1 MTRLTRDALL
11 LDLHRWLHGYLS
23 EAAVHTDL
31 PTMVDEL
38 WSLPADFRKR
48 LLAAQVLS
56 SDRTLAAIDAAAAVV
71 RTLPPSA
78 IRRESESRGVVLGQ
92 VLWQRTFERRVATSD
107 PTVFVT
113 RPTHRSFDTPA
124 TRFIRFCMAKLL
136 TLNAVFP
143 VEPDTGGV
151 SERIRQVAA
160 RCRELQ
166 ENPKISGG
174 KELNRIDAK
183 MRDALVKRDPRLGQ
197 LEEVLRGVEDA
208 LAGGSV
214 ETLVP
219 ALIGTVFAPGSDATL
234 FELWVGLR
242 IIEVLRS
249 LGAGVI
255 AGPWD
260 TALKTNAF
268 AQITYGESQFTM
280 LWQRSYWQLPVFRD
294 GGLYRQVLQKNGL
307 DSSSLRP
314 DFIFYRSGP
323 RPRVALIEVKF
334 TSREDHSPD
343 RAGIIDC
350 LAYLRDIDQ
359 CSVGADINCLVVAN
373 QTSATPVNDL
383 ICVAGPEDLN
393 SAAVINQLIGRP
405 AG

>member
-1 MTRLTRDALL
+1 MNRWTRDTLL
-11 LDLHRWLHGYLS
+11 LDLHRLLHGYLS
-23 EAAVHTDL
+23 AAAVHTDL
-31 PTMVDEL
+31 PTLVDEL
-38 WSLPADFRKR
+38 WSLPVDFRKR

-56 SDRTLAAIDAAAAVV
+56 NDRTLAAIDAAAAVV
-71 RTLPPSA
+71 KTLPPSA
-78 IRRESESRGVVLGQ
+78 LRRDSESRGVVLGP
-92 VLWQRTFERRVATSD
+92 VLWQRTIERRVATSD

-124 TRFIRFCMAKLL
+124 TRFIRLSLTKLL
-136 TLNAVFP
+136 ALNAVFP
-143 VEPDTGGV
+143 AVAGTGV
-151 SERIRQVAA
+151 SERIRLVEA
-160 RCRELQ
+160 RGKALLQ
-166 ENPKISGG
+166 NPKIRDAKDLS
-174 KELNRIDAK
+174 RIDAK
-183 MRDALVKRDPRLGQ
+183 MRDALAKRDPRLGQ

-208 LAGGSV
+208 LAGGSA

-219 ALIGTVFAPGSDATL
+219 ALIGTVFAPGSDDTL

-249 LGAGVI
+249 LGAAVV

-260 TALKTNAF
+260 PGLETNTF
-268 AQITYGESQFTM
+268 AQITYEESQFTM
-280 LWQRSYWQLPVFRD
+280 LWQRSYWQLPFFRA
-294 GGLYRQVLQKNGL
+294 GGLYRQILNSNALKT
-307 DSSSLRP
+307 SSLRP
-314 DFIFYRSGP
+314 DFIFYSSGT

-334 TSREDHSPD
+334 TAREDYSPD

-359 CSVGADINCLVVAN
+359 GSAGADINCLVVAN

-393 SAAVINQLIGRP
+393 SEAVISQLIGRP